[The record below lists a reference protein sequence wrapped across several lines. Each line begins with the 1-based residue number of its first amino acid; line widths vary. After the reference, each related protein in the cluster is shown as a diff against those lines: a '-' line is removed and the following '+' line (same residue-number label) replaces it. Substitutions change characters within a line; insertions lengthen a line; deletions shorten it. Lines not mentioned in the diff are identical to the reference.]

1 MATTERLTKTGLEA
15 AQHKMVAEGRAREI
29 LWDSEV
35 VGLGALLLP
44 KSISLILNYRDEAA
58 VKRRI
63 TIGKLSEVTLDKARK
78 AAAEMKLNA
87 RVGKD
92 PAKQRRAA
100 RAERKA
106 RVVFSQVSD
115 EWLAAH
121 QGRWRPKTASE
132 YKRILDKFI
141 LPKLGKLTVAEFTTE
156 RLSSLFA
163 EIGQSSAATAA
174 LAFRCL
180 ASCLRWAED
189 TGKAPFVRLP
199 KASRVAPVVAPRE
212 RVVTDEE
219 LLKIWE
225 ATGELRPRSCGMA
238 RWLILS
244 AMRRGAGERLQ
255 HAWIGKE
262 GVEVPADEM
271 KAGRAHFVPLTEWAR
286 EQLACATEL
295 KRTGPFVFSDT
306 KSPPDRAK
314 ATLERLIELSGV
326 NAWSWHDLR
335 RSFRTWAAR
344 ASIPRDHAEEA
355 LAHRSHRSALDK
367 AYDLHDYR
375 EQAAAALKGW
385 QMHVE
390 RLVTG
395 AARSNVVKLATARAG
410 S

>member
-15 AQHKMVAEGRAREI
+15 AQRQMLAGGKARDI
-29 LWDSEV
+29 VWDSEV

-63 TIGKLSEVTLDKARK
+63 TLGRLSELTIDQARK

-92 PAKQRRAA
+92 PAKARRVAK
-100 RAERKA
+100 EEQKA
-106 RVVFSQVSD
+106 RIVFSQVAAD
-115 EWLAAH
+115 WLAAH
-121 QGRWRPKTASE
+121 EKRWRPKTASE
-132 YKRILDKFI
+132 YARILEKFI
-141 LPKLGKLTVAEFTTE
+141 LPKLGKLTVSEFTTE
-156 RLSSLFA
+156 RLSSVFA

-219 LLKIWE
+219 LVKIWA
-225 ATGELRPRSCGMA
+225 ATDELRPRSCAMA

-244 AMRRGAGERLQ
+244 ALRRGAGERLN
-255 HAWIGKE
+255 HSWITKE
-262 GVEVPADEM
+262 GVEVPKEEM
-271 KAGRAHFVPLTEWAR
+271 KTAKAHFVPLTDWAR
-286 EQLACATEL
+286 LQIAAATEL
-295 KRTGPFVFSDT
+295 KRAGPFVFSDT
-306 KSPPDRAK
+306 KEPPDRAK
-314 ATLERLIELSGV
+314 ATLERLIELSEVKG
-326 NAWSWHDLR
+326 WTWHDLR

-344 ASIPRDHAEEA
+344 SGVPRDHAEEA

-395 AARSNVVKLATARAG
+395 VADNNVVDIAKARAVG
-410 S
+410 